1 MKNLEESIQEKGPS
15 KSCGRSCSL
24 GWYCRKSLAKTQGGG
39 GRGLGGGGEL
49 SYTGSCLWKGV
60 SDLHT
65 MLNMIFFQ
73 LDNRHEISLGI

>member
-39 GRGLGGGGEL
+39 GRGGWGRGGMVIYGEL
-49 SYTGSCLWKGV
+49 SIEGSFRPAHYAKY
-60 SDLHT
+60 D
-65 MLNMIFFQ
+65 FFSA
-73 LDNRHEISLGI
+73 R

>member
-39 GRGLGGGGEL
+39 GMVIYGEL
-49 SYTGSCLWKGV
+49 SIEGSFRPAHYAKY
-60 SDLHT
+60 D
-65 MLNMIFFQ
+65 FFST
-73 LDNRHEISLGI
+73 R